1 MREKIVE
8 RILVTGIRKLGGTAF
23 KFVSPGNDGVP
34 DRLVVM
40 PDGKVC
46 FVELKQDT
54 GKLSGLQ
61 KTQIGR
67 LTGLGQYVA
76 VLYGADEVHMFL
88 TEMRNGDVWE
98 EMQEGHWL

>member
-34 DRLVVM
+34 DRLITM

-54 GKLSGLQ
+54 GRLSGLQ

-67 LTGLGQYVA
+67 LTGLGQNVA
-76 VLYGADEVHMFL
+76 VLYGAAEVRTFL
-88 TEMRNGDVWE
+88 QYMASGEVWQQ
-98 EMQEGHWL
+98 MQEGHWL

>member
-76 VLYGADEVHMFL
+76 VLYGADEVRTFL
-88 TEMRNGDVWE
+88 RYMESGEVWQQ
-98 EMQEGHWL
+98 MQEGHWL